1 MAREIFVVYA
11 AIVDSN
17 GTFNA
22 LSGYPKS
29 FDSKN
34 YSDDVQKAMNRAYA
48 DYHEVVGAFYKRD
61 DRKVQMATILN
72 AATGFQMEHTAIG
85 LLNESEPEEDE

>member
-17 GTFNA
+17 GTYNA
-22 LSGYPKS
+22 LSGYPKA

-48 DYHEVVGAFYKRD
+48 DYHEVLGAFYKRD

-72 AATGFQMEHTAIG
+72 ATTGYQMEFTAIG
-85 LLNESEPEEDE
+85 TLAEPEPEDE